1 MKRNLNAEEPNVAQL
16 KAQALGLSPKKR
28 ALLERQLTLLRGDLQ
43 AAAGSRN
50 KRLVAYVA
58 AHKGDSLTSGDL
70 RIFLKERL
78 PEHMVPA
85 AILMVDEMPLTPS
98 GKIDRQRL
106 PAAARLSLKDAGREP
121 GRPRL
126 PGLAD
131 AGARTPVE
139 EIVIALFE
147 DVLKLDRVGIHDD
160 FFEIGGHSLLATQVV
175 SRVRNAFGVEIGVRS
190 VFEEVT
196 VEGLARRIEEH
207 MRAEDKEERQQYWAR
222 PGKLPVMNFAA
233 GHPRPQVLGGREAAK
248 SISLPAELC
257 ESLKALSRREVAPL
271 SMVLLTVFKTLL
283 YRYTEEAD
291 VAVGMAMARKDRA
304 EIEEPAGFFIDMLPI
319 KTDLSGNPRFI
330 HLLKR
335 VRDVVLGAYIHRLT
349 PFEKW
354 VADLT
359 LWISEEDEAI
369 RAEWIYRA
377 DLFEEVAVVRM
388 HSHFETL
395 LSSVVTRPSA
405 PLDELEMLNEAER
418 ARQAAS
424 RSIREE
430 RNYSKFK
437 SVKPKAIAIPE

>member
-28 ALLERQLTLLRGDLQ
+28 ALLERQLNLLRSDLR

-58 AHKGDSLTSGDL
+58 AHKGDSLISGDL
-70 RIFLKERL
+70 RIFLKESL
-78 PEHMVPA
+78 PEHMIPA

-121 GRPRL
+121 GL

-139 EIVIALFE
+139 EIVITLFE
-147 DVLKLDRVGIHDD
+147 DVLKLDRVGVHDD

-190 VFEEVT
+190 VFEEAT
-196 VEGLARRIEEH
+196 VEGLARRIEEY
-207 MRAEDKEERQQYWAR
+207 MRAEDKEEQRQYWAR

-233 GHPRPQVLGGREAAK
+233 GHPPPQALGGREAAK
-248 SISLPAELC
+248 SLSLPAELC
-257 ESLKALSRREVAPL
+257 ESLKALSRREGAPL

-304 EIEEPAGFFIDMLPI
+304 EIEAPAGFFIDMPPV

-335 VRDVVLGAYIHRLT
+335 VRDAVLGAYIHRRT
-349 PFEKW
+349 PFETW

-359 LWISEEDEAI
+359 LWIIEDNEAI

-430 RNYSKFK
+430 RSYSKFK
-437 SVKPKAIAIPE
+437 SVKPKAIAIPEG